1 MTIEHIE
8 TALNHR
14 TVPWTEPDRVQG
26 TMQGKDAERS
36 QCEKKRRHTLADR
49 MRPLAVREEGS
60 VAVGRNTE
68 SCKEIHRRS
77 KRTIFLTERR
87 PLVVSECETNGG

>member
-1 MTIEHIE
+1 
-8 TALNHR
+8 
-14 TVPWTEPDRVQG
+14 
-26 TMQGKDAERS
+26 
-36 QCEKKRRHTLADR
+36 

-60 VAVGRNTE
+60 IAVGRNTE

-87 PLVVSECETNGG
+87 LDRLRPLPVGDKGSNAVGKNTESCEEIYRRSKRKMFLTENVSEGEIKDG